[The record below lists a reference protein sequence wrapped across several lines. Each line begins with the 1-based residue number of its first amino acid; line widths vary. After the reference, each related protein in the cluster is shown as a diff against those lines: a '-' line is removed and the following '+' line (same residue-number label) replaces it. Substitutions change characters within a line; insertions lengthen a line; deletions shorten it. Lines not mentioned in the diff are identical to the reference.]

1 MAKRK
6 SGALKSAKIPP
17 PFPSELQPYNKP
29 YSLGD
34 VEYLKYLKDLASKRI
49 PGGSKTTELAIDDL
63 ERETGGDFG
72 KYIQMV
78 TSRAA
83 PSRAEQDFVEYLK
96 KVGLM
101 PQSMSSI
108 YNTNYR
114 GAFFPKASDKRKVYK
129 SQTEEPQILV
139 QDLDQYEIQGE
150 KYNKSDIDSRSF
162 ADKLKAIFGYSRD
175 DFSLAEER
183 KKGTFPTNEEI
194 EMIKRL
200 QGMATTK
207 GEELD
212 HYAIHLLRNLG
223 YETPEAIDRL
233 GDKGEGGEEG
243 YLGEINKLL
252 YSKNKDELS
261 KKDRNT
267 LEELEKISGKELK
280 KRRGYKEGGVVN
292 MLKSFK

>member
-6 SGALKSAKIPP
+6 SGALKTAKIPT

-34 VEYLKYLKDLASKRI
+34 IEYLAFLKNLAQKRI
-49 PGGSKTTELAIDDL
+49 PGGSKLTELAIDDI

-96 KVGLM
+96 KVGIM

-108 YNTNYR
+108 YGTNYR

-150 KYNKSDIDSRSF
+150 KYNKSDIDSRDF
-162 ADKLKAIFGYSRD
+162 FEKLKGIFGYSRD

-183 KKGTFPTNEEI
+183 EKGTFPTDEEMK
-194 EMIKRL
+194 MIKRL

-223 YETPEAIDRL
+223 YETPESIDRL

-267 LEELEKISGKELK
+267 LKELEKIAGKELK

>member
-1 MAKRK
+1 
-6 SGALKSAKIPP
+6 
-17 PFPSELQPYNKP
+17 
-29 YSLGD
+29 
-34 VEYLKYLKDLASKRI
+34 
-49 PGGSKTTELAIDDL
+49 
-63 ERETGGDFG
+63 
-72 KYIQMV
+72 
-78 TSRAA
+78 
-83 PSRAEQDFVEYLK
+83 
-96 KVGLM
+96 
-101 PQSMSSI
+101 
-108 YNTNYR
+108 
-114 GAFFPKASDKRKVYK
+114 
-129 SQTEEPQILV
+129 
-139 QDLDQYEIQGE
+139 
-150 KYNKSDIDSRSF
+150 
-162 ADKLKAIFGYSRD
+162 
-175 DFSLAEER
+175 
-183 KKGTFPTNEEI
+183 
-194 EMIKRL
+194 
-200 QGMATTK
+200 MATTK